1 MFSFQEKFA
10 EHKVLD
16 AILALLSLMNAI
28 QLEKLT
34 QHMNANTTGHMQQ
47 TVELES
53 EADQG
58 LHLTE
63 VMAASSENVST
74 MAEAG

>member
-1 MFSFQEKFA
+1 
-10 EHKVLD
+10 
-16 AILALLSLMNAI
+16 MNAI

-34 QHMNANTTGHMQQ
+34 QHMNVNTIGHIQQ
-47 TVELES
+47 TVELDS
-53 EADQG
+53 QPDQR

>member
-1 MFSFQEKFA
+1 
-10 EHKVLD
+10 
-16 AILALLSLMNAI
+16 MNAI

-53 EADQG
+53 EADHR

-63 VMAASSENVST
+63 VMVESSENVST

>member
-1 MFSFQEKFA
+1 
-10 EHKVLD
+10 
-16 AILALLSLMNAI
+16 MNAI

-58 LHLTE
+58 LQLTE

>member
-1 MFSFQEKFA
+1 
-10 EHKVLD
+10 
-16 AILALLSLMNAI
+16 MNAI
-28 QLEKLT
+28 QLEILT